1 MHFKVHTKN
10 TVNGRSNSVYKCFE
24 TLRMH
29 LTNII
34 PKRNVHYVACNRN
47 YRLITSPL
55 GSSYFPQPLLTLQQ
69 HAAHS
74 HTHMHANTKRKTALC
89 VLCKIDK
96 RIHTHTHLH
105 MVYDG

>member
-1 MHFKVHTKN
+1 MHIKVHTKN
-10 TVNGRSNSVYKCFE
+10 TVNDARIQFTNVLQLKVN
-24 TLRMH
+24 H

-34 PKRNVHYVACNRN
+34 TDRNVHYVACNRN

-74 HTHMHANTKRKTALC
+74 HTHT
-89 VLCKIDK
+89 
-96 RIHTHTHLH
+96 
-105 MVYDG
+105 

>member
-1 MHFKVHTKN
+1 MHFEVHTKN
-10 TVNGRSNSVYKCFE
+10 TVNDARIQFTNVLQLKVK
-24 TLRMH
+24 H

-34 PKRNVHYVACNRN
+34 PDRNVHYVDCNRN

-74 HTHMHANTKRKTALC
+74 HTHTHMHANTKRKTALC
-89 VLCKIDK
+89 VLCKIYK
-96 RIHTHTHLH
+96 CIHTHTCI
-105 MVYDG
+105 